1 MFSLIF
7 LLLFSSSAQ
16 INQRQ
21 MLVRVYVEDYSLL
34 KLIDDKSLDIAGRKY
49 GEYWDI
55 VVTPQDFGSVV
66 SSGLPYEVVAENIED
81 LKDQVRGQYHS
92 YDEVVTIMRN
102 YASTYSSICKLDSI
116 GRSYQNRWIY
126 ALKIS
131 DNPSYE
137 DPDEP
142 GILYDALHHS
152 REWATIEVVLFYA
165 DTLCR
170 GYNND
175 TAITNLINNNEIWLI
190 PIVNPDGYVY
200 DYPVKRSW
208 RKTRK
213 PFGGSTGTDANRNY
227 GGYCMSDPFGDWGS
241 VPEDASITHDPGYE
255 TFCGAYSGW
264 SEEVAAMMNFHRTHE
279 INANI
284 TYHSY
289 AEEILWP
296 WGHSGTILPPDNTAI
311 VAMANQIASRMQ
323 RVNGGNYV
331 AGGSLYPTTGSTDDW
346 VYGHHHFI
354 QGYPC
359 FSYTVEVGTAFY
371 QNAVNLDQIARE
383 NWKGALY
390 FAQQAATIRQNYPSR
405 VPSSA
410 LSSPD
415 TATSSSCNFVWAP
428 SYSVWN
434 APDKW
439 LLEILSGYSFAQD
452 GIESGTA
459 NWILSGFTQSTAR
472 KHTGTYSLYSGSQN
486 NIANTAQTRYP
497 YIVQPNDTFSFWCW
511 NYSENNYDV
520 TIVEIS
526 EDGLAWN
533 QLDTRYTGSQ
543 QTWTQK
549 KYSLA
554 PWVGKAVYFR
564 FRTVTDDNT
573 LNENF
578 YVDDISPVAH
588 FSQIEVIDSVICDT
602 SYVASGL
609 PLGENY
615 FRVRGHN
622 TRGWGNY
629 SNIAKTVIVQGSS
642 VEEPIHGYS
651 GNVSVFSNS
660 RNIEI
665 KYSFPSAQDLSVMI
679 FDITGRQV
687 GDYSYRNLS
696 GDDRIQ
702 ISPASEGV
710 LFVHVNSGGARIKEK
725 VLIIR

>member
-1 MFSLIF
+1 MFSLFF
-7 LLLFSSSAQ
+7 LLFFSFTNQ
-16 INQRQ
+16 IQERQ
-21 MLVRVYVEDYSLL
+21 MLVRIFVDDYSILRS
-34 KLIDDKSLDIAGRKY
+34 IDEKGLDIAGREY

-55 VVTPQDFGSVV
+55 VVTPQKFNSVIA
-66 SSGLPYEVVAENIED
+66 SGLPYEIVSENIED

-92 YDEVVTIMRN
+92 YDQVVTLMRN
-102 YASTYSSICKLDSI
+102 YASTYSTICKLDSI
-116 GRSYQNRWIY
+116 GQSYQGRWIY

-142 GILYDALHHS
+142 GILFDALHHS

-175 TAITNLINNNEIWLI
+175 PVLTSLINDNEIWLI

-200 DYPVKRSW
+200 DYPGQEWW

-213 PFGGSTGTDANRNY
+213 PFGGSTGTDPNRNY
-227 GGYCMSDPFGDWGS
+227 GGCFMGDPFGDWGAI
-241 VPEDASITHDPGYE
+241 PPDASMSHYPSEE

-264 SEEVAAMMNFHRTHE
+264 SEEISAMVNFHKTHE

-289 AEEILWP
+289 AQEILWP
-296 WGHSGTILPPDNTAI
+296 WGHTSAVLPPDNTAI
-311 VAMANQIASRMQ
+311 VNIANQMASRIQ
-323 RVNGGNYV
+323 KVNGGNYV
-331 AGGSLYPTTGSTDDW
+331 ASSSLYPTSGSTDDF
-346 VYGHHHFI
+346 VYGYHYFI
-354 QGYPC
+354 HGFPC
-359 FSYTVEVGTAFY
+359 FSYTIEVGTAFY
-371 QNAVNLDQIARE
+371 QNVNNLDQIAHE
-383 NWKGALY
+383 NWEGALY

-405 VPSSA
+405 VPSSDISA
-410 LSSPD
+410 PD
-415 TATSSSCNFVWAP
+415 TAVSNSCLITWAP
-428 SYSVWN
+428 VFASYN
-434 APDKW
+434 TPDLW
-439 LLEILSGYSFAQD
+439 QLDRLSGYSFTSD

-459 NWILSGFTQSTAR
+459 NWILSGFTQSTSR
-472 KHTGTYSLYSGSQN
+472 KHAGTYSLYSGSQN

-497 YIVQPNDTFSFWCW
+497 YLVQPNDTFSFWCW

-554 PWVGKAVYFR
+554 PWQGKAVYFR
-564 FRTVTDDNT
+564 FRTITDDMT

-578 YVDDISPVAH
+578 YVDDIYPVAS
-588 FSQIEVIDSVICDT
+588 FSTVEVIDSIICDT
-602 SYVASGL
+602 FYTATNLS
-609 PLGENY
+609 LGESY

-629 SNIAKTVIVQGSS
+629 SNTVKTIIVQGNS
-642 VEEPIHGYS
+642 VEEPVQGFA
-651 GNVSVFSNS
+651 GNISVFNNS
-660 RNIEI
+660 KNIEI
-665 KYSFPSAQDLSVMI
+665 RYNLPSGQDMSVNI
-679 FDITGRQV
+679 FDVTGRQV
-687 GDYSYRNLS
+687 GDYRYQNLS

-702 ISPASEGV
+702 ISPSSEGV
-710 LFVHVNSGGARIKEK
+710 LFVRVNSGEINITEK